1 MRKISLRC
9 NRLGGLV
16 LALAVLL
23 SGCATSFSP
32 RPVAEVPFKARAQ
45 TQVQDGLTVTV
56 AVPTAEEAEAIYGV
70 DLADKGMQAVWIQ
83 VKNEEDFPY
92 WFLPSGLDP
101 TYYSA
106 SEVAYAFRSSAGE
119 SQAVLD
125 HFESLQFKNPIHPG
139 ATASGFLVVH
149 RDEGYKALDID
160 LISREKA
167 RSFTYI
173 VSDPTF
179 KGDYTLVDF
188 ATLYDSGEIVEIEE
202 EEVLRREL
210 EKLPCCTANKDGT
223 GYGDPLNLVFVGNDE
238 DIFPAHIRRG
248 WHGTEILWSKAAW
261 RTFKSFLAGGR
272 YRYSPVSPLYVY
284 GRRQDLAAQKAR
296 GNIHQRNHLR
306 MWLSPLRF
314 RGRQVWVGQISRDIG
329 VKFTL
334 KSPTIST
341 HVIDPDVDEARR
353 YLLEDLAYSQA
364 LARIGFVKG
373 VGEAGRE
380 APRFNLVGDPYFT
393 DGLRAVMFFEPR
405 PRTLGELDLIR
416 YWEMPLTE
424 RTDSE
429 KGVFDASRR
438 PDFDDTALRNRAT
451 TVAEEDI
458 RVSGTVPGKEESR
471 TIFGIDLEKK
481 GIQPLWLEI
490 GNDTDRRILFL
501 PTGVDPEYFSP
512 LEVSFG
518 YHSWFSG
525 DANAQLD
532 EHIQSLSFRNI
543 IDPRSKE
550 SGFVFTNRD
559 EASKFVTVDLVGRE
573 WTRSLTMIVPTPD
586 HKFAE
591 DRFRRIS
598 QMVAG
603 SGVVETDD
611 ESHLRE
617 LLEQLPCCVSSED
630 GAQGEPLNVVLV
642 GQLPDLAPAFLRR
655 NYRFTP
661 TDPRDLFQR
670 PQDVSV
676 SKRERWVPAQ
686 PHLFRAWL
694 TTIRFRGR
702 PVWIGQVSTPQ
713 GGRFARAADD
723 GAPPPVD
730 PDVDEARNDLVQDL
744 IYSQHVAKIGFVQG
758 VGRVMASNP
767 RTAPGGG
774 TYHTD
779 GLRAVLFFEQRPF
792 HLAEIG
798 FLAWERLADHYRQQL
813 GSGESKTDPWAG
825 NQIYVSE

>member
-1 MRKISLRC
+1 MRAMGKFLSGFGPLA
-9 NRLGGLV
+9 GLI
-16 LALAVLL
+16 LAVSAAL

-70 DLADKGMQAVWIQ
+70 DLAAQGMQPVWIQ
-83 VKNEEDFPY
+83 VENGENLPY

-101 TYYSA
+101 EYFSA
-106 SEVAYAFRSSAGE
+106 SEAAYAFRSSDGD
-119 SQAVLD
+119 SKAVLD
-125 HFESLQFKNPIHPG
+125 HFQSLQFQNPIHPG
-139 ATASGFLVVH
+139 AKASGFLVVH
-149 RDEGYKALDID
+149 RDEGFKALDVD
-160 LISREKA
+160 LVSRARA

-173 VSDPTF
+173 VPDPTF

-188 ATLYDSGEIVEIEE
+188 ATLYDSAEIVEIEE
-202 EEVLRREL
+202 EETLRREL

-223 GYGDPLNLVFVGNDE
+223 GYGDPLNLVFVGNNE
-238 DIFPAHIRRG
+238 DIFPAYIRRG

-261 RTFKSFLAGGR
+261 RTFKSFLVGGR

-284 GRRQDLAAQKAR
+284 GRRQDLAGQKAR

-364 LARIGFVKG
+364 LARFGYVKG
-373 VGEAGRE
+373 VGEATRE

-416 YWEMPLTE
+416 YWEMPPTG

-429 KGVFDASRR
+429 KDMSEAPQR
-438 PDFDDTALRNRAT
+438 PDSFDDTALRARAT
-451 TVAEEDI
+451 TVAEEGI
-458 RVSGTVPGKEESR
+458 RVSATLPSLEESR

-490 GNDTDRRILFL
+490 QNDTDRQLNFL

-518 YHSWFSG
+518 YHARFSD

-532 EHIQSLSFRNI
+532 EHIERLSFRNI
-543 IDPRSKE
+543 IDPHAKE
-550 SGFVFTNRD
+550 SGFVYTNRD
-559 EASKFVTVDLVGRE
+559 EASKFVNVDLVGWK
-573 WTRSLTMIVPTPD
+573 WTKSLHLIVPTPD
-586 HKFAE
+586 RQFTE
-591 DRFRRIS
+591 DHYHRIA
-598 QMVAG
+598 QVVAR

-642 GQLPDLAPAFLRR
+642 GPLEDAAPAFIRR
-655 NYRFTP
+655 NFRFTP
-661 TDPRDLFQR
+661 ADPRYLFQR
-670 PQDVSV
+670 SQDVSV
-676 SKRERWVPAQ
+676 SKRGLWVAAQ
-686 PHLFRAWL
+686 PHLLRAWL

-702 PVWIGQVSTPQ
+702 PVWVAQVGTPL
-713 GGRFARAADD
+713 GGRFARTGED
-723 GAPPPVD
+723 GAPLPID
-730 PDVDEARNDLVQDL
+730 PDADEARNDLVQDL
-744 IYSQHVAKIGFVQG
+744 IYSQFLAKIGFVRG
-758 VGRVMASNP
+758 VGQVMASSP
-767 RTAPGGG
+767 RTTLGGG

-779 GLRAVLFFEQRPF
+779 GLRAVLFFEPRPVP
-792 HLAEIG
+792 LSGIES
-798 FLAWERLADHYRQQL
+798 LEWERLVDHYRRQI
-813 GSGESKTDPWAG
+813 GSGESGTSPSSGID
-825 NQIYVSE
+825 